1 MTKNVKET
9 TKYDNKL
16 DILNTS
22 TENPPDLIDFLDIEL
37 DSDDN
42 TYRHWVGMP
51 EFIQEKNPP
60 FKKLIV
66 TFRWKEDYDEFS
78 KIIGQ
83 NLTNKTKS
91 IWYPKLD
98 KEENSLMRWIEE

>member
-51 EFIQEKNPP
+51 EFIQEKNPWALRDMGERLMEAHQR
-60 FKKLIV
+60 KL
-66 TFRWKEDYDEFS
+66 WKNVDTNLLDELRA
-78 KIIGQ
+78 IIHQSERIIEGLNQ
-83 NLTNKTKS
+83 N
-91 IWYPKLD
+91 
-98 KEENSLMRWIEE
+98 